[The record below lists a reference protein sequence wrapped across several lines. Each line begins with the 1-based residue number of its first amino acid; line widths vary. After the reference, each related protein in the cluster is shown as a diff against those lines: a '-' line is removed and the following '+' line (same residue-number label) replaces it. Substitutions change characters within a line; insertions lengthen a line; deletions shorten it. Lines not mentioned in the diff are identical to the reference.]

1 MIFSHSVHSA
11 EHFFALLVRE
21 PAVLVRVV
29 SSQGSVP
36 REAGAWMG
44 VFADSV
50 VGTIGGGHLEFS
62 AMARARALLAA
73 THGSAAPD
81 AAAPLQLRFA
91 LGPSLGQCCGGVVQL
106 SLERI
111 SADDLPALAL
121 TLSKVY
127 APVAL
132 FGGGHVGHALARVLA
147 TLPFTLNWV
156 DSRDGVFPLGLPA
169 RVACEHSEPV
179 QAAVPG
185 LAPQSRV
192 LIMSFSHTEDLH
204 VLAAVPG
211 LAPQSRVLIMSF
223 SHAEDLDVLA
233 ACLKRQREQADLP
246 YIGLIGSQTKW
257 ATFRHRL
264 EARGFTTAELA
275 HVTCPIGVP
284 GITGKEPGVIAV
296 AVAAQLLQTL
306 ATT

>member
-73 THGSAAPD
+73 TDGSAAPD
-81 AAAPLQLRFA
+81 AAAPLRLRFA

-106 SLERI
+106 SLERV
-111 SADDLPALAL
+111 SAHALPALAQTLGEVL
-121 TLSKVY
+121 T
-127 APVAL
+127 PVAL

-192 LIMSFSHTEDLH
+192 LIMSFSH
-204 VLAAVPG
+204 
-211 LAPQSRVLIMSF
+211 
-223 SHAEDLDVLA
+223 AEDLDVLA
-233 ACLKRQREQADLP
+233 ACLKRQREHADLP

-264 EARGFTTAELA
+264 EARGFTTSELA

-284 GITGKEPGVIAV
+284 GITGKEPEVIAV